1 MIVVQGDEKYSHI
14 IKEYFS
20 NVKCRWHCNSP
31 SLYYYKSHG
40 DVVCCYRDELLNDD
54 IILTYRELLEI

>member
-1 MIVVQGDEKYSHI
+1 MIVVQGDGKYSHI

-20 NVKCRWHCNSP
+20 NVKCKWSCDSDT
-31 SLYYYKSHG
+31 LYYYDFLG
-40 DVVCCYRDELLNDD
+40 EVYCDRIEELSNND